1 MLTEPKQPCVSD
13 AAETAATTVAP
24 PQHFGGTIT
33 IAAAVSADGIVAE
46 TNSHMHAP
54 EPDPWSNV
62 ITNFDLAFATTAEP
76 NDVSDHDFFHSG
88 LPRRVWRGEAEAACD
103 AEAEAA

>member
-76 NDVSDHDFFHSG
+76 NDVSDHDLFKTAIAI
-88 LPRRVWRGEAEAACD
+88 AEAKFF
-103 AEAEAA
+103 